1 MFCYKI
7 LNKLNQV
14 KYITMKRSSFARLAG
29 ASLLCCF
36 MLSSFSAR
44 ADALKDANKLF
55 KGGQYDAAMKQ
66 VDVWLAKNPKD
77 AQGRFLKGLIL
88 TEENKSSEAI
98 KVFTGLTEDYPE
110 LPEHYNNL
118 AVLYAAQGQYEKAK
132 DELELA
138 IQTHPSYATAHEN
151 LGDIYAKL
159 ASQAYDKAL
168 QLDKSNVSA
177 QTKLEL
183 IKTLFSREGRSVAS
197 KHAVPR
203 ADDRKVAKKAEEDAA
218 PVQPA
223 SAESSIKAVPEP
235 VKKEPSGD
243 EQAVIATLQAW
254 AKAWSDQDVAGYLG
268 FYAGDFQPS
277 DGKGLDHWKL
287 LRKARIEKPK
297 FISVTI
303 SNPEVVFSD
312 AKHAT
317 IRFTQ
322 SYKSSAMEESTTKIM
337 TLSNSD
343 GKWLIETEK

>member
-1 MFCYKI
+1 
-7 LNKLNQV
+7 
-14 KYITMKRSSFARLAG
+14 MKRSSFARLAG

-36 MLSSFSAR
+36 MFSSFSAR

-88 TEENKSSEAI
+88 TEENKSGEAI

-110 LPEHYNNL
+110 LPEPYNNL

-183 IKTLFSREGRSVAS
+183 IKTLFSREGQSAAPKRA
-197 KHAVPR
+197 AAR
-203 ADDRKVAKKAEEDAA
+203 ADNRKVAKKAEEVAA
-218 PVQPA
+218 PPVQPA
-223 SAESSIKAVPEP
+223 SAASSVKAAPEP
-235 VKKEPSGD
+235 VVKEVPSGD

-277 DGKGLDHWKL
+277 DGRGLDHWKQ

-312 AKHAT
+312 EKHAT
-317 IRFTQ
+317 IHFTQ
-322 SYKSSAMEESTTKIM
+322 SYKSSAMEESTVKIM
-337 TLSNSD
+337 TLSNSN

>member
-110 LPEHYNNL
+110 LPEPYNNL

-138 IQTHPSYATAHEN
+138 IRTHPSYATAHEN

-177 QTKLEL
+177 KTKLEL

-203 ADDRKVAKKAEEDAA
+203 ADDRKVTKKAEEDAA

>member
-1 MFCYKI
+1 
-7 LNKLNQV
+7 
-14 KYITMKRSSFARLAG
+14 MKRSSFARLAG

-110 LPEHYNNL
+110 LPEPYNNL

-132 DELELA
+132 DELESA

-183 IKTLFSREGRSVAS
+183 IKTLFSREGQSAAS
-197 KHAVPR
+197 KHAVAR
-203 ADDRKVAKKAEEDAA
+203 ADDRKIAKKAEEVAA

-223 SAESSIKAVPEP
+223 KAEPSAKAEP

-243 EQAVIATLQAW
+243 EKAVIATLQAW

-268 FYAGDFQPS
+268 FYAGDFRPS
-277 DGKGLDHWKL
+277 DGKGLDHWKQ

-297 FISVTI
+297 FISVAI

-312 AKHAT
+312 EKHAT

-322 SYKSSAMEESTTKIM
+322 SYKSSAMQESTAKIM

>member
-110 LPEHYNNL
+110 LPEPYNNL

>member
-110 LPEHYNNL
+110 LPEPYNNL

-183 IKTLFSREGRSVAS
+183 IKTLFSREGRSAAS

>member
-1 MFCYKI
+1 
-7 LNKLNQV
+7 
-14 KYITMKRSSFARLAG
+14 MKRSSFARLAG

-66 VDVWLAKNPKD
+66 VDAWLAKNPKD

-88 TEENKSSEAI
+88 TEENKSGEAI

-110 LPEHYNNL
+110 LPEPYNNL

-132 DELELA
+132 DELESA

-183 IKTLFSREGRSVAS
+183 IKTLFSREGQPAVT
-197 KHAVPR
+197 KHAVTS
-203 ADDRKVAKKAEEDAA
+203 AGDKKIAKKTEEVAV
-218 PVQPA
+218 PVPPV
-223 SAESSIKAVPEP
+223 SAESSAKAEP

-277 DGKGLDHWKL
+277 DGRGLDHWKQ

-312 AKHAT
+312 EKHAT

-322 SYKSSAMEESTTKIM
+322 SYKSSAMEESTAKIM
-337 TLSNSD
+337 TLSNSS
-343 GKWLIETEK
+343 GRWLIETEK

>member
-1 MFCYKI
+1 
-7 LNKLNQV
+7 
-14 KYITMKRSSFARLAG
+14 MKRSSFARLAG

-88 TEENKSSEAI
+88 TEENKSGEAI

-110 LPEHYNNL
+110 LPEPYNNL

-183 IKTLFSREGRSVAS
+183 IKTLFSREGRSAAP
-197 KHAVPR
+197 KHAVAS
-203 ADDRKVAKKAEEDAA
+203 ADDKKVAKKAEAVAA
-218 PVQPA
+218 SVQPA
-223 SAESSIKAVPEP
+223 SADSSVKAEP

-243 EQAVIATLQAW
+243 EKAVIATLQAW

-277 DGKGLDHWKL
+277 DGRGLDHWKQ

-303 SNPEVVFSD
+303 SSPEVVFSD
-312 AKHAT
+312 EKHAT

-322 SYKSSAMEESTTKIM
+322 SYKSSAMEESTAKIM
-337 TLSNSD
+337 TLSNSN
-343 GKWLIETEK
+343 GRWLIETEK

>member
-110 LPEHYNNL
+110 LPEPYNNL

-177 QTKLEL
+177 QPKLEL

>member
-1 MFCYKI
+1 
-7 LNKLNQV
+7 
-14 KYITMKRSSFARLAG
+14 MKRSSFARLAG

-110 LPEHYNNL
+110 LPEPYNNL

-183 IKTLFSREGRSVAS
+183 IKTLFSREGRSAAS

-223 SAESSIKAVPEP
+223 SAESSVKAVPEP

>member
-110 LPEHYNNL
+110 LPEPYNNL

-203 ADDRKVAKKAEEDAA
+203 ADDRKVTKKAEEDAA

-268 FYAGDFQPS
+268 FYAGDFQPF

>member
-1 MFCYKI
+1 
-7 LNKLNQV
+7 
-14 KYITMKRSSFARLAG
+14 MKRSSFARLAG

-44 ADALKDANKLF
+44 ADALKEANKLF

-77 AQGRFLKGLIL
+77 AQGRFLKGVIL
-88 TEENKSSEAI
+88 TEEKKSSEAI

-110 LPEHYNNL
+110 LPEPYNNL

-177 QTKLEL
+177 QTKLAL
-183 IKTLFSREGRSVAS
+183 IKTLFSREGQPAAH
-197 KHAVPR
+197 KHAAAH
-203 ADDRKVAKKAEEDAA
+203 ADDGKVANKAEDVA
-218 PVQPA
+218 PLPPPA
-223 SAESSIKAVPEP
+223 SAESSVKAEAGPA
-235 VKKEPSGD
+235 KKEPSGD
-243 EQAVIATLQAW
+243 EKAVIATLQAW

-277 DGKGLDHWKL
+277 DGKGLDHWKQ

-297 FISVTI
+297 FISVTV

-312 AKHAT
+312 EKHAT

-322 SYKSSAMEESTTKIM
+322 SYKSSAMAESTSKVM
-337 TLSNSD
+337 TLSNSG

>member
-7 LNKLNQV
+7 LNTLNQV

-44 ADALKDANKLF
+44 ADALKEANKLF

-77 AQGRFLKGLIL
+77 AQGRFLKGVIL
-88 TEENKSSEAI
+88 TEEKKSSEAI

-110 LPEHYNNL
+110 LPEPYNNL

-183 IKTLFSREGRSVAS
+183 IKTLFSREGQPAAP
-197 KHAVPR
+197 KHTAAH
-203 ADDRKVAKKAEEDAA
+203 ADDGKVSNKAEEVA
-218 PVQPA
+218 PLPPPV
-223 SAESSIKAVPEP
+223 SAESSVKAEAGPA
-235 VKKEPSGD
+235 KKEPSGD
-243 EQAVIATLQAW
+243 EKAVIATLQAW

-277 DGKGLDHWKL
+277 DGKGLDHWKQ

-297 FISVTI
+297 FISVTV

-312 AKHAT
+312 EKHAT

-322 SYKSSAMEESTTKIM
+322 SYKSSAMAESTSKIM
-337 TLSNSD
+337 TLSNSG